1 MRRLM
6 TYRSRWLLP
15 VLVILAALQ
24 LAACGD
30 SEADQRK
37 AFVAFLQSVQSQQDG
52 KLPTLTEEQKK
63 NFGNFTNDYAILTT
77 FSQQFN
83 QAVSGSLTPM
93 LGQISRIRVPKD
105 YLTQRDDLRQSIGA
119 MNLLSQHVQT
129 AKVQADNAHRLLK
142 QPEEVQIP
150 YERLYARTVIQ
161 PTNALLPAIPNA
173 IAFAQSLIQIGDFLQ
188 AQGDQAVFN
197 GASVQFRT
205 PQQVAQYN
213 SMVAALPLQQQNLM
227 NALRGITGVN
237 YP

>member
-6 TYRSRWLLP
+6 MYRSRWLLP

-30 SEADQRK
+30 SEAEQRK
-37 AFVAFLQSVQSQQDG
+37 AFIAFLQSAQSQQDG
-52 KLPTLTEEQKK
+52 TLPVLTEEQKK
-63 NFGNFTNDYAILTT
+63 SFGNFANDYAILTT

-105 YLTQRDDLRQSIGA
+105 YLTQRDGLRQSIGA
-119 MNLLSQHVQT
+119 MNLLSQHVQA
-129 AKVQADNAHRLLK
+129 AKVQADNAHRTLK

-161 PTNALLPAIPNA
+161 PTNTLLPAIPNA
-173 IAFAQSLIQIGDFLQ
+173 IAFAQSLTQIGDFLQ

-213 SMVAALPLQQQNLM
+213 GMVAALPMQQQNLI
-227 NALRGITGVN
+227 NALRGVNGVN

>member
-6 TYRSRWLLP
+6 MYRSRWLLP

-30 SEADQRK
+30 SEAEQRK
-37 AFVAFLQSVQSQQDG
+37 AFIAFLQSAQSQQDG
-52 KLPTLTEEQKK
+52 TLPTLTEEQKK
-63 NFGNFTNDYAILTT
+63 TFGHFANDYAILTT

-105 YLTQRDDLRQSIGA
+105 YLTQRDGLRQSIGA
-119 MNLLSQHVQT
+119 MNLLSQHVQA
-129 AKVQADNAHRLLK
+129 AKVQADNAHRTLK

-161 PTNALLPAIPNA
+161 PTNVLLPAIPNA
-173 IAFAQSLIQIGDFLQ
+173 IAFTQSLTQIGDFLH

-213 SMVAALPLQQQNLM
+213 GMVVALPMQQQNLM
-227 NALRGITGVN
+227 NALRGVSGVN